1 MNVNGSH
8 STDERPKFLELWKI
22 DIGISLYEQSELYG
36 RMCRG
41 KNTYSYALDKNIF
54 WLHPRIPLL
63 PVVQS
68 NKWFIYSK
76 IKVILSITQA
86 IFEYHTSYKSKPREL
101 FQASLPPVKGSSLF
115 TSCKRSTTVL
125 NTIYVKITYNLIF
138 PYLMYTK

>member
-1 MNVNGSH
+1 MH
-8 STDERPKFLELWKI
+8 SSPCQKPTVLHRLNTVGQLNDLLLFSWMLMVLILPMRDHKFLELWKI
-22 DIGISLYEQSELYG
+22 DIVISLYWA
-36 RMCRG
+36 
-41 KNTYSYALDKNIF
+41 KWAVWTYVQRKKLDKNIF

-101 FQASLPPVKGSSLF
+101 FQASLPPVKGLQLF
-115 TSCKRSTTVL
+115 
-125 NTIYVKITYNLIF
+125 
-138 PYLMYTK
+138 

>member
-1 MNVNGSH
+1 MHSSPCQKPTVLHRLNTVGQLTDLFFIFMDVNGSH

-22 DIGISLYEQSELYG
+22 DIVISCIEQSELYG

-101 FQASLPPVKGSSLF
+101 FQAS
-115 TSCKRSTTVL
+115 
-125 NTIYVKITYNLIF
+125 F
-138 PYLMYTK
+138 PL